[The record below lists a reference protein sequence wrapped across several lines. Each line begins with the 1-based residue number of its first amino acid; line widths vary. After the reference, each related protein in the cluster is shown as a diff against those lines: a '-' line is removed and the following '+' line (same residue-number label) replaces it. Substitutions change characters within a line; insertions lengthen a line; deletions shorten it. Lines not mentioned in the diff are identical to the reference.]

1 MSEIF
6 SNDYLGNK
14 NNFTIMYRIFVNK
27 RQTPSLIKLKELPRV
42 LVQEVCRNDCSRCV
56 VDAVTV
62 KQEVAL
68 VLLAVVQ
75 SWRTHACSKHKKWR
89 VFRHTCF
96 CAVNEQK
103 RELTLSVCDCKVNHL
118 NLFYILCNGN
128 VKFHKENSSVFNH
141 FISKFGGWI

>member
-1 MSEIF
+1 MLLLWTTHFSYQITTIHRLKIHILTIF
-6 SNDYLGNK
+6 YGVSK
-14 NNFTIMYRIFVNK
+14 SKFATS
-27 RQTPSLIKLKELPRV
+27 QTSLQPPSFIKLK
-42 LVQEVCRNDCSRCV
+42 QV
-56 VDAVTV
+56 VS
-62 KQEVAL
+62 L

-103 RELTLSVCDCKVNHL
+103 RELNLSACDCKVNHL